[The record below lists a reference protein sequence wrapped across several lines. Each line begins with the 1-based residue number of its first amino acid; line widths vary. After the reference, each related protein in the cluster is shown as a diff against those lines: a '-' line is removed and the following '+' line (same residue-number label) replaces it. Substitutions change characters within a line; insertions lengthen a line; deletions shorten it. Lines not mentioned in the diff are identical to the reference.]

1 MTRSAAPTVGRTG
14 IRARARL
21 TVRQGKR
28 GLTVPTEMFGE
39 PPYHLQ
45 QVGRADTA
53 PLRVLMSGSCA
64 GPLGGDHY
72 TVDVDVGRGAVLEFG
87 SAAAAIALPS
97 SDQHPS
103 HIATQIHV
111 DTGGRLLW
119 APQPTIY
126 GGGSRHHTTTSIE
139 LRDGA
144 SLIYRETLA
153 LGLHG
158 RLPAIARSHIRV
170 TLNGKPLWDQETA
183 LGDEVPGSMGPAIT
197 AGAQVLQQTLL
208 VRPDLWWHGATHDV
222 PAQLLAPGSCLLP
235 LAGGPALL
243 ISVLA
248 KHVAEATRISAK
260 GLTLAGL
267 TDTT

>member
-1 MTRSAAPTVGRTG
+1 MTRSAAPAVGRTG

-28 GLTVPTEMFGE
+28 GLTVPTQMFGE

-45 QVGRADTA
+45 RVGRADA
-53 PLRVLMSGSCA
+53 EPLRVLVSGSCA

-72 TVDVDVGRGAVLEFG
+72 TVDVDVGRGAALEIG
-87 SAAAAIALPS
+87 TTAAAVALPS

-103 HIATQIHV
+103 HIATHIHV
-111 DTGGRLLW
+111 DTHGRLLW

-126 GGGSRHHTTTSIE
+126 GGGSRHHTTTNIE
-139 LRDGA
+139 LADGA

-158 RLPAIARSHIRV
+158 RLPAEAVSHIRV

-183 LGDEVPGSMGPAIT
+183 LGEDVPGGIGPAIT
-197 AGAQVLQQTLL
+197 AGAPVLQQTLL
-208 VRPDLWWHGATHDV
+208 VRPDLWWHRATHDI
-222 PAQLLAPGSCLLP
+222 PAQLLTPGSCLFP

-248 KHVAEATRISAK
+248 KHVEEATRISAM
-260 GLTLAGL
+260 GLNLAGL
-267 TDTT
+267 TDTP